1 MLPYIAKLF
10 LPFIPSHPIIFSIAF
25 ICRVAR
31 MAEWLRLGM
40 KHLVAGNLSGHT
52 EKRPGWK

>member
-1 MLPYIAKLF
+1 MKEEVNLRIEYDLLNQNLIL
-10 LPFIPSHPIIFSIAF
+10 LLAF